1 MHDFL
6 LASMIVTIN
15 IIQAFGPNSITR
27 KEVQEMDQNMV
38 EALEKSHSIFT
49 QSQSITPDA
58 RISTDARKASS
69 LLRAMLNKIYRAL
82 GRPLIPDEDAW
93 RTNGASKV
101 SNISELSLSELSPPD
116 GPSKT
121 EVPIPGTWYTGY
133 PDNMTAPPGIDMQFN
148 PTQAAATA
156 DPLGAM
162 IDVDVPGDVDWDNK
176 DTFDNHIFPKPN
188 IYEIW
193 PNFSSADLAF
203 DDFDN
208 QMLDTNPL

>member
-27 KEVQEMDQNMV
+27 KEVREMDQHMV

-49 QSQSITPDA
+49 QSQSVTADA

-69 LLRAMLNKIYRAL
+69 LLRAMLNKVNRAL
-82 GRPLIPDEDAW
+82 GH
-93 RTNGASKV
+93 
-101 SNISELSLSELSPPD
+101 LSPPD

-121 EVPIPGTWYTGY
+121 EVPIPVTWYTRY
-133 PDNMTAPPGIDMQFN
+133 PNNTTAPPEINMQFN
-148 PTQAAATA
+148 PTQAAPAA
-156 DPLGAM
+156 DPLGA
-162 IDVDVPGDVDWDNK
+162 IINIHIPGDVDW
-176 DTFDNHIFPKPN
+176 
-188 IYEIW
+188 IW

-203 DDFDN
+203 DDFDS